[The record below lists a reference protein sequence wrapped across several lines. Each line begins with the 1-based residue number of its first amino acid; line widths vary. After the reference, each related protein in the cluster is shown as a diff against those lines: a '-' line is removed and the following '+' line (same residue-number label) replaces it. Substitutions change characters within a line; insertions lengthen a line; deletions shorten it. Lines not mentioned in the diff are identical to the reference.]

1 MTHVTSTAD
10 GEAAALLAPYGG
22 GEGLREDMRRLRE
35 NREYLDAHRERLTAA
50 FPDEWVCIVARRVVA
65 HAGSPEEAMRLLGES
80 GEPRGGALL
89 RRLPTEQ
96 RVWLL

>member
-1 MTHVTSTAD
+1 MTHATPATD
-10 GEAAALLAPYGG
+10 DETAALLAPYGG
-22 GEGLREDMRRLRE
+22 GEGLRKDMRRLRQ
-35 NREYLDAHRERLTAA
+35 NREYLDAHREELTAA

-65 HAGSPEEAMRLLGES
+65 HAGSPEEAVRRLDES

-89 RRLPTEQ
+89 QHLPTEK